1 MYVLMDRNM
10 SCQ

>member
-1 MYVLMDRNM
+1 MNM